1 MRYIC
6 DMVRVL
12 VWVGIFMLSGFAGG
26 QLAAQD
32 FVGSNVCRTCH
43 PDIVST
49 FFRNPHYKSVAS
61 GAQPGPNVG
70 CEGCHG
76 AASGHVNAG
85 GGKDTI
91 PRAFS
96 KLSPNQIVDTCLG
109 CHASSISRA
118 NIRRSEHTLGDVVC
132 TNCHSVHHSPAPKNL
147 LKTEQ
152 QRDLCYGCHTT
163 VRAQFSMPFKHRV
176 NEGSV
181 QCTDCHNPHG
191 SFSAT
196 WSMAARPR
204 MVDQS
209 EGNEQPC
216 LKCHI
221 DKRGPFVYEHAAVRV
236 DGCATC
242 HSAHGSTNPRL
253 LKRPVIFTVCLECHT
268 GRGNFGRAADGI
280 PTQATFHNMAD
291 PRFQNCTSCHPRIHG
306 SNADARFFR

>member
-152 QRDLCYGCHTT
+152 QRDL
-163 VRAQFSMPFKHRV
+163 
-176 NEGSV
+176 
-181 QCTDCHNPHG
+181 
-191 SFSAT
+191 
-196 WSMAARPR
+196 
-204 MVDQS
+204 
-209 EGNEQPC
+209 
-216 LKCHI
+216 
-221 DKRGPFVYEHAAVRV
+221 
-236 DGCATC
+236 
-242 HSAHGSTNPRL
+242 
-253 LKRPVIFTVCLECHT
+253 
-268 GRGNFGRAADGI
+268 
-280 PTQATFHNMAD
+280 
-291 PRFQNCTSCHPRIHG
+291 
-306 SNADARFFR
+306 